1 MLDVLFAPFEFAARV
16 LCPTSLTPDL
26 DVAFNLEAIRSG
38 DPDRIRASLG
48 FLLELAPQARSI
60 RGEVEKLQDHE
71 DRDIAL
77 RARDLIAAM
86 DAV

>member
-1 MLDVLFAPFEFAARV
+1 V
-16 LCPTSLTPDL
+16 
-26 DVAFNLEAIRSG
+26 IRSS

-48 FLLELAPQARSI
+48 FLLELALQARSI
-60 RGEVEKLQDHE
+60 RGEVERLQDHE

-86 DAV
+86 DAVQAPAPSNSRLHRTGTEFTSPRGRSPART